1 MSAPPKFATL
11 PDAIAAYLAGR
22 SRRWAEVDGWQIDLA
37 QAAAE
42 ASRVRDEPAVIAPP
56 EPICRAAVHM
66 YNLEVHDNIAA
77 ELAAAAAP
85 PPPAAPEPPAWLFG
99 PRHRELD
106 AQRQAAAEAA
116 RHAPDA
122 PPATSLPK
130 LCPCC
135 LQPLPGGVL

>member
-22 SRRWAEVDGWQIDLA
+22 SRRWAEVDGWQIDLV

-42 ASRVRDEPAVIAPP
+42 AGRVREEPAVIAPP

-77 ELAAAAAP
+77 ELA
-85 PPPAAPEPPAWLFG
+85 
-99 PRHRELD
+99 R
-106 AQRQAAAEAA
+106 AAEVLPELAVPSEA
-116 RHAPDA
+116 GRVLTEDANGAVYYTTRSGEHVKIMDA
-122 PPATSLPK
+122 PQPIER
-130 LCPCC
+130 CPWCGHVEESA
-135 LQPLPGGVL
+135 P

>member
-1 MSAPPKFATL
+1 MNWFVEKLNREQGASATD
-11 PDAIAAYLAGR
+11 DADAGLADR
-22 SRRWAEVDGWQIDLA
+22 I
-37 QAAAE
+37 AE
-42 ASRVRDEPAVIAPP
+42 ALRTER
-56 EPICRAAVHM
+56 
-66 YNLEVHDNIAA
+66 AA

-122 PPATSLPK
+122 PDAPPAAPLPK

-135 LQPLPGGVL
+135 LQPLPGGGL

>member
-1 MSAPPKFATL
+1 MSLLGQAHCEQFEEARKQSARARADHDTG
-11 PDAIAAYLAGR
+11 LADR
-22 SRRWAEVDGWQIDLA
+22 I
-37 QAAAE
+37 AE
-42 ASRVRDEPAVIAPP
+42 ALRTER
-56 EPICRAAVHM
+56 
-66 YNLEVHDNIAA
+66 AA